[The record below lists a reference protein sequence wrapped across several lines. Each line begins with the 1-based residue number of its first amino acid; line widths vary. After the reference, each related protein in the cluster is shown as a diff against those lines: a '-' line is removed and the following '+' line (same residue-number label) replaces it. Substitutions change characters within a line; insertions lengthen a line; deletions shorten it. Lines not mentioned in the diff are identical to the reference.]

1 MRNPLPYFKQQWQ
14 AMTPGQKALSVTTTL
29 VVTAINP
36 LYPLVYASV
45 YGVAAARRKDE
56 DECSDN

>member
-1 MRNPLPYFKQQWQ
+1 MKNPFPYFKQQWK

-36 LYPLVYASV
+36 LYPLVYGAV
-45 YGVAAARRKDE
+45 YGVAAARRTDDDAE
-56 DECSDN
+56 